1 MTVYGLW
8 LPSGR
13 QHEPA
18 SALFMIIRGSFM
30 AIYVKNKSVEY
41 RPEANC
47 QSSCKR
53 RRGMIASVLGLAE
66 RSALTTAETKFAGR
80 KGKASFSFTKE
91 L

>member
-1 MTVYGLW
+1 MTVDGLW

-47 QSSCKR
+47 HLSIDTLRVSS
-53 RRGMIASVLGLAE
+53 S
-66 RSALTTAETKFAGR
+66 GR
-80 KGKASFSFTKE
+80 LIFNFQFSIFN
-91 L
+91 

>member
-1 MTVYGLW
+1 MTVDGLW

-18 SALFMIIRGSFM
+18 SALFMKIRGSFM

-47 QSSCKR
+47 HLS
-53 RRGMIASVLGLAE
+53 IVN
-66 RSALTTAETKFAGR
+66 
-80 KGKASFSFTKE
+80 
-91 L
+91 

>member
-18 SALFMIIRGSFM
+18 SAIFMIIRGSFM
-30 AIYVKNKSVEY
+30 AIRVKNKSVE
-41 RPEANC
+41 
-47 QSSCKR
+47 
-53 RRGMIASVLGLAE
+53 
-66 RSALTTAETKFAGR
+66 
-80 KGKASFSFTKE
+80 FSRVAT